1 MAAVERPP
9 GGRGRRRRDDAH
21 LGGGDDARARA
32 VPAHEGRAALAFEGR
47 SGLASLRSTL
57 KALGAFES
65 LRSRVDRARTLALD
79 MAQPPSAGRRPRA
92 LSSRPS
98 RHGSPVKRMNSA
110 PRLGRGRSS
119 SDAGRRRAA
128 EVPGDAPPTTGAN
141 RRRDAAA
148 AVRGPRGP
156 EPVPVHD
163 ARRRRGPGP
172 AGRRRRGGFDAALR
186 GLHVGRAREA
196 CGVGLAG
203 DGAAAASS
211 CRRVD
216 ALVGV
221 PVVGVDCGGG
231 HCVAVT
237 ATGEAWAWGRDEHR
251 QCGVVGPLEDV
262 DGDAVLVPGRCAVP
276 PDFRLSKEE
285 HVVPLP
291 EHRHAFHVVAGGDTP
306 LRALPQA
313 SDGSLPA
320 GGPAPK
326 GRPFWADGATDLTKD
341 GRKASRVDSFLAR
354 RRSATRPWTA
364 SRTCCPGRRCWLASF
379 VAEDAPRCDDF
390 LDDYDDDDD
399 DGTRF
404 DDVRF
409 DARAF
414 ERCFAPL
421 DARLARPL
429 SSAAAALRAARTRRR
444 KLALAIMAGAT
455 RLASAQRD
463 ARSPDAARCCVALSL
478 ARPTVVASNADDE
491 GCAPPRSGRSALGSH
506 GAKSPAKADDDPE
519 QSGDDD
525 SPSSPPRRRRGIGG
539 ARRDVL
545 PGLGGGPG
553 HGGAAVGHARVG
565 AGARH
570 RRGPAPARPRRDV
583 RVAAR
588 RRHGRRA
595 SLRARLRRPLKF
607 LVVARRARAALDGSL
622 PSGDGVRLSASSD
635 LALQLRGDA
644 SLDLMSGARDV
655 VLDAPAA
662 LASAAFREN
671 AVGALPKARGAF
683 AAARRACLSM
693 ELLRR
698 ASRRHPGVPRSEV
711 LESYRV
717 PEVDALGVVIATPRH
732 DDDDARR
739 PRDQPRPQYGAGPG
753 SLLVDFMRWRD
764 AGAPR
769 AGEVTGATAS
779 GKWYLSTFSFLAAP
793 ATKRE
798 LLAVD
803 ARRRQGEAGA
813 RATMMA
819 PFVVGASLPYLVL
832 RVPRSVLLAT
842 ALAALAACPD
852 GELKKELKVVFEG
865 EAGVDEGGP
874 RKEFFQLLV
883 PQLFDP
889 IVGMFARTATGAG
902 DEIFFNAA
910 CDWYDTEF
918 ELAGLL
924 VGLAV
929 YNSVV
934 LEVRL
939 PRVAYKKLL
948 AASPAANASWL
959 ADDDA
964 ARYTLDDLAELDD
977 DLARGLRMLLAFE
990 PPEDVRETFCRT
1002 LVDADPLA
1010 PASDGAVVD
1019 LVPGGSEIAVTAENR
1034 HAYVEALVDWRLR
1047 RSVAAQF
1054 DRFAS
1059 GFWRVLSGSA
1069 LERVV
1074 EPDELRVMVQGDED
1088 GLDLTALR
1096 PVVVYEGFGDAP
1108 DGHPVVRALWAAVDA
1123 LDEDGRRLFLM
1134 FTTGS
1139 KTAPMGGLGALRP
1152 PAHPAFRI
1160 QRAGPDSSNLP
1171 TSHTC
1176 FNTLLLP
1183 DYDPP
1188 DKVAHLLNIAIRECE
1203 GFGLQ

>member
-1 MAAVERPP
+1 
-9 GGRGRRRRDDAH
+9 
-21 LGGGDDARARA
+21 
-32 VPAHEGRAALAFEGR
+32 
-47 SGLASLRSTL
+47 
-57 KALGAFES
+57 
-65 LRSRVDRARTLALD
+65 
-79 MAQPPSAGRRPRA
+79 
-92 LSSRPS
+92 
-98 RHGSPVKRMNSA
+98 
-110 PRLGRGRSS
+110 
-119 SDAGRRRAA
+119 
-128 EVPGDAPPTTGAN
+128 
-141 RRRDAAA
+141 
-148 AVRGPRGP
+148 
-156 EPVPVHD
+156 
-163 ARRRRGPGP
+163 
-172 AGRRRRGGFDAALR
+172 
-186 GLHVGRAREA
+186 
-196 CGVGLAG
+196 
-203 DGAAAASS
+203 
-211 CRRVD
+211 
-216 ALVGV
+216 
-221 PVVGVDCGGG
+221 
-231 HCVAVT
+231 
-237 ATGEAWAWGRDEHR
+237 
-251 QCGVVGPLEDV
+251 
-262 DGDAVLVPGRCAVP
+262 
-276 PDFRLSKEE
+276 
-285 HVVPLP
+285 
-291 EHRHAFHVVAGGDTP
+291 
-306 LRALPQA
+306 
-313 SDGSLPA
+313 
-320 GGPAPK
+320 
-326 GRPFWADGATDLTKD
+326 
-341 GRKASRVDSFLAR
+341 
-354 RRSATRPWTA
+354 
-364 SRTCCPGRRCWLASF
+364 
-379 VAEDAPRCDDF
+379 
-390 LDDYDDDDD
+390 
-399 DGTRF
+399 
-404 DDVRF
+404 
-409 DARAF
+409 
-414 ERCFAPL
+414 
-421 DARLARPL
+421 
-429 SSAAAALRAARTRRR
+429 
-444 KLALAIMAGAT
+444 
-455 RLASAQRD
+455 
-463 ARSPDAARCCVALSL
+463 
-478 ARPTVVASNADDE
+478 
-491 GCAPPRSGRSALGSH
+491 
-506 GAKSPAKADDDPE
+506 
-519 QSGDDD
+519 
-525 SPSSPPRRRRGIGG
+525 
-539 ARRDVL
+539 
-545 PGLGGGPG
+545 
-553 HGGAAVGHARVG
+553 
-565 AGARH
+565 
-570 RRGPAPARPRRDV
+570 
-583 RVAAR
+583 
-588 RRHGRRA
+588 
-595 SLRARLRRPLKF
+595 
-607 LVVARRARAALDGSL
+607 
-622 PSGDGVRLSASSD
+622 
-635 LALQLRGDA
+635 
-644 SLDLMSGARDV
+644 
-655 VLDAPAA
+655 
-662 LASAAFREN
+662 
-671 AVGALPKARGAF
+671 
-683 AAARRACLSM
+683 
-693 ELLRR
+693 
-698 ASRRHPGVPRSEV
+698 
-711 LESYRV
+711 
-717 PEVDALGVVIATPRH
+717 
-732 DDDDARR
+732 
-739 PRDQPRPQYGAGPG
+739 
-753 SLLVDFMRWRD
+753 
-764 AGAPR
+764 
-769 AGEVTGATAS
+769 
-779 GKWYLSTFSFLAAP
+779 
-793 ATKRE
+793 
-798 LLAVD
+798 
-803 ARRRQGEAGA
+803 
-813 RATMMA
+813 MA

>member
-1 MAAVERPP
+1 MAAVDAPP
-9 GGRGRRRRDDAH
+9 PRAVEDDAGATT
-21 LGGGDDARARA
+21 LTWAEATMLELERSLS
-32 VPAHEGRAALAFEGR
+32 HEGRAALAFEGR

-65 LRSRVDRARTLALD
+65 LRSRVDRAADALD
-79 MAQPPSAGRRPRA
+79 RGVPLERASSAR
-92 LSSRPS
+92 SSRPS

-119 SDAGRRRAA
+119 SDAGRRAPL
-128 EVPGDAPPTTGAN
+128 EVPGATPVDDGADPAPATPRPPSAGLEALSRSLSMTPG
-141 RRRDAAA
+141 DAAA
-148 AVRGPRGP
+148 GTRRSSPARRDQP
-156 EPVPVHD
+156 EPVPCFASLGGAAVVVAVAAGD
-163 ARRRRGPGP
+163 AHSLAALSSGGLRAFGADR
-172 AGRRRRGGFDAALR
+172 AGACSGGF
-186 GLHVGRAREA
+186 
-196 CGVGLAG
+196 
-203 DGAAAASS
+203 S
-211 CRRVD
+211 
-216 ALVGV
+216 
-221 PVVGVDCGGG
+221 
-231 HCVAVT
+231 
-237 ATGEAWAWGRDEHR
+237 
-251 QCGVVGPLEDV
+251 Q
-262 DGDAVLVPGRCAVP
+262 
-276 PDFRLSKEE
+276 LSKEE

-291 EHRHAFHVVAGGDTP
+291 EHRHAFHASAKRDA
-306 LRALPQA
+306 ALDRLADVLSWP
-313 SDGSLPA
+313 SL
-320 GGPAPK
+320 
-326 GRPFWADGATDLTKD
+326 
-341 GRKASRVDSFLAR
+341 LA
-354 RRSATRPWTA
+354 
-364 SRTCCPGRRCWLASF
+364 ASF

-390 LDDYDDDDD
+390 LDYDDDDD

-414 ERCFAPL
+414 ERCFAPST
-421 DARLARPL
+421 RSARPRG
-429 SSAAAALRAARTRRR
+429 RAARRAGREDAVRR

-463 ARSPDAARCCVALSL
+463 ARSPDAARCCVAL
-478 ARPTVVASNADDE
+478 AAAAATVVASNADDE

-525 SPSSPPRRRRGIGG
+525 SPSSSPTSVDAGSKARGATSYLAWEAAQATVELLLAMHESARARVIAAALPRRGR
-539 ARRDVL
+539 AAETFASQ
-545 PGLGGGPG
+545 
-553 HGGAAVGHARVG
+553 HGDDTDA
-565 AGARH
+565 
-570 RRGPAPARPRRDV
+570 
-583 RVAAR
+583 
-588 RRHGRRA
+588 RA

-607 LVVARRARAALDGSL
+607 LVVAAARRAALDGSL

-644 SLDLMSGARDV
+644 SLDLIS
-655 VLDAPAA
+655 
-662 LASAAFREN
+662 SAA
-671 AVGALPKARGAF
+671 AP
-683 AAARRACLSM
+683 
-693 ELLRR
+693 
-698 ASRRHPGVPRSEV
+698 PGVPRSEV

-732 DDDDARR
+732 DDDDARQ

-819 PFVVGASLPYLVL
+819 PFVVGASLPYL
-832 RVPRSVLLAT
+832 
-842 ALAALAACPD
+842 
-852 GELKKELKVVFEG
+852 KELKVVFEG

-883 PQLFDP
+883 PQP
-889 IVGMFARTATGAG
+889 STPSSACSRGRRRARRRDLLQRRG
-902 DEIFFNAA
+902 
-910 CDWYDTEF
+910 DWYDTEF

-1034 HAYVEALVDWRLR
+1034 HAYVEALVD
-1047 RSVAAQF
+1047 
-1054 DRFAS
+1054 
-1059 GFWRVLSGSA
+1059 
-1069 LERVV
+1069 
-1074 EPDELRVMVQGDED
+1074 
-1088 GLDLTALR
+1088 
-1096 PVVVYEGFGDAP
+1096 
-1108 DGHPVVRALWAAVDA
+1108 
-1123 LDEDGRRLFLM
+1123 
-1134 FTTGS
+1134 
-1139 KTAPMGGLGALRP
+1139 
-1152 PAHPAFRI
+1152 
-1160 QRAGPDSSNLP
+1160 
-1171 TSHTC
+1171 
-1176 FNTLLLP
+1176 
-1183 DYDPP
+1183 
-1188 DKVAHLLNIAIRECE
+1188 
-1203 GFGLQ
+1203 

>member
-1 MAAVERPP
+1 M
-9 GGRGRRRRDDAH
+9 
-21 LGGGDDARARA
+21 
-32 VPAHEGRAALAFEGR
+32 
-47 SGLASLRSTL
+47 
-57 KALGAFES
+57 
-65 LRSRVDRARTLALD
+65 
-79 MAQPPSAGRRPRA
+79 
-92 LSSRPS
+92 
-98 RHGSPVKRMNSA
+98 
-110 PRLGRGRSS
+110 
-119 SDAGRRRAA
+119 
-128 EVPGDAPPTTGAN
+128 
-141 RRRDAAA
+141 
-148 AVRGPRGP
+148 
-156 EPVPVHD
+156 
-163 ARRRRGPGP
+163 
-172 AGRRRRGGFDAALR
+172 
-186 GLHVGRAREA
+186 
-196 CGVGLAG
+196 
-203 DGAAAASS
+203 
-211 CRRVD
+211 
-216 ALVGV
+216 
-221 PVVGVDCGGG
+221 
-231 HCVAVT
+231 
-237 ATGEAWAWGRDEHR
+237 
-251 QCGVVGPLEDV
+251 
-262 DGDAVLVPGRCAVP
+262 
-276 PDFRLSKEE
+276 
-285 HVVPLP
+285 
-291 EHRHAFHVVAGGDTP
+291 
-306 LRALPQA
+306 
-313 SDGSLPA
+313 
-320 GGPAPK
+320 
-326 GRPFWADGATDLTKD
+326 
-341 GRKASRVDSFLAR
+341 
-354 RRSATRPWTA
+354 
-364 SRTCCPGRRCWLASF
+364 
-379 VAEDAPRCDDF
+379 
-390 LDDYDDDDD
+390 DDYDDDDD

-421 DARLARPL
+421 DAVC
-429 SSAAAALRAARTRRR
+429 AAARSGRGGRAPGREDAVRR

-463 ARSPDAARCCVALSL
+463 ARSPDAARCCVAL
-478 ARPTVVASNADDE
+478 AAAAATVVASNADDE

-525 SPSSPPRRRRGIGG
+525 SPSSSPKSVDAGSKARGATSYLAWEAAQATVELLLAMHESARARVIAAALPRRGR
-539 ARRDVL
+539 AAETFASQ
-545 PGLGGGPG
+545 
-553 HGGAAVGHARVG
+553 HGDDTDA
-565 AGARH
+565 
-570 RRGPAPARPRRDV
+570 
-583 RVAAR
+583 
-588 RRHGRRA
+588 RA

-607 LVVARRARAALDGSL
+607 LVVAAARRAALDGSL

-732 DDDDARR
+732 DDDDARQ